1 MPEDRELPKKI
12 ETLDRAWVYD
22 YTEAE
27 WYESWLKAYGRKKA
41 YQFTGAESFNCEA
54 FEKFILKIGFS
65 APTGT
70 DRVKVGV
77 FFSADNNDWYRY
89 ETPPFDALLW
99 ELGAPA
105 IKVCLSGACI
115 DNHIKIEDEGEVDAS
130 FEITLAS

>member
-1 MPEDRELPKKI
+1 MPEKEDLPKKI

-22 YTEAE
+22 VTEAE

-41 YQFTGAESFNCEA
+41 YQFIGTESFNCEA
-54 FEKFILKIGFS
+54 FEKFLLKIGFT

-70 DRVKVGV
+70 NRVKASVYL
-77 FFSADNNDWYRY
+77 SSDNNDWYRY

-99 ELGAPA
+99 EEGTPN

-115 DNHIKIEDEGEVDAS
+115 DNYIKIADEGEVDCT